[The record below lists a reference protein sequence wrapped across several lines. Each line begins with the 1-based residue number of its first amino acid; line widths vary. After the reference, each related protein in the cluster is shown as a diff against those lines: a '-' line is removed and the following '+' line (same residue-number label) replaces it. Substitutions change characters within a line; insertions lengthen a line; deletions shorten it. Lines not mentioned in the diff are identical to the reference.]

1 MDSRLT
7 DIEIRL
13 THQDAA
19 IEALTESSIKQQLK
33 IEEVLGQLQQ
43 IRTFLQQLSPPEAG
57 ILDDE
62 PPPPHY

>member
-1 MDSRLT
+1 MDSRLI
-7 DIEIRL
+7 DLEIRL

-19 IEALTESSIKQQLK
+19 IEALTESSLKQQLQ

-43 IRTFLQQLSPPEAG
+43 IRILLQQLAPPETGA
-57 ILDDE
+57 LSDE

>member
-19 IEALTESSIKQQLK
+19 IEALTESSLKQQLQ
-33 IEEVLGQLQQ
+33 IEEVLGQLHQ
-43 IRTFLQQLSPPEAG
+43 IRTMLQQLAPPETG
-57 ILDDE
+57 TQE
-62 PPPPHY
+62 NEMPPHY